1 MTTILKF
8 KIIFMKFKLTL
19 LTLLCCIAATAA
31 PKGIVNV
38 SAAYL
43 HSRPDFE
50 SSIET
55 QELMGEVVEVLERE
69 GNWMKVRCN
78 QPYEAWTS
86 SMWISEA
93 DENTLQE
100 WLNAPK
106 YIFTDMSGHVF
117 SSPDSRS
124 TVICDLVAG
133 DVLRKGLKGDKAECR
148 HGWAKVV
155 LPDGRC
161 GWTSRGCLEDKTLW
175 DNRCLGY
182 SKEDRIA
189 SAIAWAEKTLGTPY
203 LWGGMTTKAFDCS
216 GLTRFC
222 YLMAGTRLPRNAGQQ
237 IKCGRRIPVALMPD
251 GSLDLSALRAG
262 DLVFFGRFTDEGD
275 DPSDTQCQ
283 PKATH
288 VGLYI
293 GDGHIIHSSHLVRI
307 NSLVKGSAD
316 CYENAR
322 TLVGAC
328 RIVE

>member
-1 MTTILKF
+1 MTILKL
-8 KIIFMKFKLTL
+8 KITFMKASITL
-19 LTLLCCIAATAA
+19 LAMLSGIVAIAA
-31 PKGIVNV
+31 PHGVVNV

-50 SSIET
+50 ASTET
-55 QELMGEVVEVLERE
+55 QELMGEVVEILERD
-69 GNWMKVRCN
+69 GQWLKVRCS

-86 SMWISEA
+86 SLWITET
-93 DENTLQE
+93 DEDGVKE
-100 WLNAPK
+100 WTDAPK
-106 YIFTDMSGHVF
+106 YIFTAMSGYVF
-117 SSPDSRS
+117 AAPNPGAA
-124 TVICDLVAG
+124 TICDLVAG
-133 DVLRKGLKGDKAECR
+133 DVLRKCLKEDKSICR
-148 HGWAKVV
+148 KGWTKVG
-155 LPDGRC
+155 LPDGRS
-161 GWTSRGCLEDKTLW
+161 GWVEGKYVEDKTLW

-222 YLMAGTRLPRNAGQQ
+222 YLMAGTKLPRNASQQ
-237 IKCGRRIPVALMPD
+237 IKCGRRIPIKMMPD
-251 GSLDLSALRAG
+251 GSFDLSALKAG
-262 DLVFFGRFTDEGD
+262 DLVFFGRFTDEGG

-307 NSLVKGSAD
+307 NSLVRGEAD
-316 CYENAR
+316 CYENVHR
-322 TLVGAC
+322 LVGAC